1 MVKRFVCSLLFVLA
15 CGLLSA
21 GSVWAVTPGSRLTIE
36 SFASPST
43 FSPGDKAGC
52 PGVSNETPVCDVYKV
67 TVRNA
72 GSAATDGSP
81 IVVTDMLPAGLKVV
95 RVGAEEFLFSSFSV
109 SGFLQGVPPI
119 DQDVGNLCGDV
130 PGGVQCTYPAVL
142 EADATLAMFVY
153 VDVEEGAAGTLTNT
167 ASVSGGGAADAS
179 VSVRNA
185 NGGAPAAFGV
195 SEFSPLL
202 AGLDGI
208 SDTQAGAHPY
218 EFSTAIDLNTVFRHP
233 SSGGASSSL
242 LRVSVQDL
250 KDAVLDLPLGFVGS
264 ALATPTC
271 TLAQLSSPTRC
282 PPDTQVGY
290 IYTEPAGVES
300 VYSPIYNIVPEH
312 GVAAE
317 FGFRDG
323 LKGSH
328 ILYASVVP
336 TPAGYVLRTSVFE
349 APQFIVEDIEVT
361 FYGNPAAKD
370 ESTNPP
376 AALFTNPSSCSGEPL
391 RIKLH
396 ADSWQAP
403 GRLDATGSPDLNDP
417 HWVTSEPTSPAVT
430 GCDLL
435 HFEGTLTAQPETAQA
450 ATPTGLNVET
460 RVPQNE
466 DPSTLATPPLKKAV
480 ITLPAGLVVN
490 PSAAGG
496 LQACSP
502 AQIALGSSA
511 QPLCPEASKIG
522 SIEVS
527 TPAVAGVLQGSM
539 YLATQNENPFHT
551 LLAGYLV
558 VDDPTTGVL
567 IKLPGRIDPDPVTG
581 QLVASFDQA
590 PQFPFSDLKLH
601 IFGGPR
607 ASLMTPAGCGT
618 YTTTGELTP
627 WSAPDSGPPVG
638 TSDSFQISSGCGGG
652 FSPTFTAGT
661 VNNQAGGFSPF
672 TATFSRGDQDQNL
685 SGVSVTIPPGLL
697 GILKGVEQCP
707 EPQANQGTCGQGS
720 LIGHVT
726 AGAGAGPDPF
736 YVQGGQAFLTGPYK
750 GAPFGLSFVVPAV
763 AGPFNLGNVVVRAAI
778 HVDPHSAQITVVSDP
793 LPTILQGIPLDI
805 RAVNVT
811 VDRPGFMFNPTNCEP
826 LTVGGS
832 LTSTQGAVANVSSRF
847 QAAHCAAVGFH
858 PVFTVSTQ
866 AKTTKKNGASLDVK
880 VGYPQ
885 GAQANIKSVAVTLPK
900 QLPSRLTTIQ
910 QACTEAAFAANPASC
925 PAGSNIGIATAHTP
939 VLAGAFT
946 GPAYLVSHGGAAFP
960 DVVLVLQGEGITLD
974 LVGNVNIKK
983 GITKSDFATVPDAP
997 ISSFELSLPEG
1008 PHSALA
1014 AVVPAKAKGNLCG
1027 ISLTMPTVITGQN
1040 GAQIKQSTKIA
1051 VTGCPKA
1058 KRKARHRK
1066 TKGKKG
1072 K

>member
-1 MVKRFVCSLLFVLA
+1 
-15 CGLLSA
+15 
-21 GSVWAVTPGSRLTIE
+21 VTPGAGLTIE

-43 FSPGDKAGC
+43 FSASQNAEC
-52 PGVSNETPVCDVYKV
+52 PGVSAELPTCDVYKV

-72 GSAATDGSP
+72 GSEQTDGSP
-81 IVVTDMLPAGLKVV
+81 ITVTDMLPAGLRVV
-95 RVGAEEFLFSSFSV
+95 RVDEGKFVFHSFSIA
-109 SGFLQGVPPI
+109 GFLKITPPVE
-119 DQDVGNLCGDV
+119 DVSNLCGEV
-130 PGGVQCTYPAVL
+130 SGGVQCTYPGVL
-142 EADATLAMFVY
+142 APDATLTMLVY
-153 VDVEEGAAGTLTNT
+153 VDVEESAASTLTNT

-185 NGGAPAAFGV
+185 NGGAPAPFGA
-195 SEFSPLL
+195 SEFTPLP
-202 AGLDGI
+202 AGLDGLP
-208 SDTQAGAHPY
+208 DTQAGAHPY
-218 EFSTAIDLNTVFRHP
+218 EFSTEIDLNTVFRYPTDNRH
-233 SSGGASSSL
+233 L
-242 LRVSVQDL
+242 LRRTSIQDL
-250 KDAVLDLPLGFVGS
+250 RDAVVDLPLGFAGS

-271 TLAQLSSPTRC
+271 TLAQLSSAERC

-290 IYTEPAGVES
+290 IDTEPTSIES
-300 VYSPIYNIVPEH
+300 VYSAIYNMVPEH
-312 GVAAE
+312 GVPAE

-323 LKGSH
+323 LRASH

-336 TPAGYVLRTSVFE
+336 TPAGYVLRTSAIE
-349 APQFIVEDIEVT
+349 TPQFTVEDIAVA
-361 FYGNPAAKD
+361 FYGNPVAKD

-376 AALFTNPSSCSGEPL
+376 AALFTNPSNCSGEPL
-391 RIKLH
+391 KIKLH
-396 ADSWQAP
+396 MDSWEAP
-403 GRLDATGSPDLNDP
+403 GRFDATGSPDLSDSN
-417 HWVTSEPTSPAVT
+417 WVTSEPSSPPVT

-435 HFEGTLTAQPETAQA
+435 HFEGSLTAQPETTAA
-450 ATPTGLNVET
+450 ATPTGLNVEMK
-460 RVPQNE
+460 VPQNE
-466 DPSTLATPPLKKAV
+466 DPGSLATPPLKKAV
-480 ITLPAGLVVN
+480 VTLPAGLVVN
-490 PSAAGG
+490 PSAADG

-502 AQIALGSSA
+502 AQIGLGSSA
-511 QPLCPEASKIG
+511 QPACPEASKIG
-522 SIEVS
+522 SVEVS
-527 TPAVAGVLQGSM
+527 TLAVAGVLQGSL
-539 YLATQNENPFHT
+539 YLAAQNENPFHT
-551 LLAGYLV
+551 LLAGYIV

-567 IKLPGRIDPDPVTG
+567 VKIPGRIDPDPVTG
-581 QLVASFDQA
+581 QLVASFDEA

-607 ASLMTPAGCGT
+607 ASLMTPSVCGT
-618 YTTTGELTP
+618 YTTSGLLTP
-627 WSAPDSGPPVG
+627 WSAPDSGPPVS
-638 TSDSFQISSGCGGG
+638 TTDSFQISSGCGGG
-652 FSPTFTAGT
+652 FSPSFTAGT

-685 SGVSVTIPPGLL
+685 SGVSVTIPQGLL

-707 EPQANQGTCGQGS
+707 EPRANQGTCGAGS

-778 HVDPHSAQITVVSDP
+778 RVDPHSAQITVVGDP

-811 VDRPGFMFNPTNCEP
+811 VDRPGFMFNPTSCEP

-832 LTSTQGAVANVSSRF
+832 LTSTQGAIANVSSRF
-847 QAAHCAAVGFH
+847 QAANCAALGFH

-880 VGYPQ
+880 VGYPR
-885 GAQANIKSVAVTLPK
+885 GAQANIRSVAVTLPK

-960 DVVLVLQGEGITLD
+960 DVVVVLQGEGITLD

-1027 ISLTMPTVITGQN
+1027 QSLTMPTTMTGQN
-1040 GAQIKQSTKIA
+1040 GAQINQNTKIA

-1058 KRKARHRK
+1058 KKKAKAKAKKRKHGKRK
-1066 TKGKKG
+1066 
-1072 K
+1072 

>member
-1 MVKRFVCSLLFVLA
+1 MVKRFACSLLFVLA
-15 CGLLSA
+15 GLLVSA
-21 GSVWAVTPGSRLTIE
+21 GCVWAATPGAALTIE
-36 SFASPST
+36 SFAAPSS
-43 FSPGDKAGC
+43 FS
-52 PGVSNETPVCDVYKV
+52 VSDNPECYERSILAPPVCDLYKV

-72 GSAATDGSP
+72 GAVATDGSP
-81 IVVTDMLPAGLKVV
+81 IVVTDTLPAGVTAQ
-95 RVGAEEFLFSSFSV
+95 GTAFFTQLFSPQA
-109 SGFLQGVPPI
+109 FLESVPPM
-119 DQDVGNLCGDV
+119 GFYGCEDV
-130 PGGVQCTYPAVL
+130 PGGVRCTYP
-142 EADATLAMFVY
+142 EALAPDATLTLDLF
-153 VDVEEGAAGTLTNT
+153 VDVEAGAAGTLTNT
-167 ASVSGGGAADAS
+167 ASVTGGGTAGAS
-179 VSVRNA
+179 VSVQNT
-185 NGGAPAAFGV
+185 NSPIQAPFGV
-195 SEFSPLL
+195 SQFNTLM
-202 AGLDGI
+202 AGLDGLP
-208 SDTQAGAHPY
+208 DRQAGAHPD
-218 EFSTAIDLNTVFRHP
+218 ELSTEIDLNT
-233 SSGGASSSL
+233 L
-242 LRVSVQDL
+242 LGHDNLRSTRSRVAVQDVR
-250 KDAVLDLPLGFVGS
+250 DVVVDLPLGFVGS

-271 TLAQLSSPTRC
+271 TLAQLSSSRRC
-282 PPDTQVGY
+282 PPDTAIGY
-290 IYTEPAGVES
+290 ISTEPIDVERA
-300 VYSPIYNIVPEH
+300 YSPIFNIVPEH
-312 GVAAE
+312 GVPAE
-317 FGFRDG
+317 FGFRDALRG
-323 LKGSH
+323 GH
-328 ILYASVVP
+328 VLYANVVP
-336 TPAGYVLRTSVFE
+336 SAGGYVLRTSVVE
-349 APQFIVEDIEVT
+349 IPQITLENVDVV
-361 FYGNPAAKD
+361 FYGNPAVKD
-370 ESTNPP
+370 ESTSPP

-391 RIKLH
+391 KTTIH
-396 ADSWQAP
+396 MDSWQAP
-403 GRLDATGSPDLNDP
+403 GRLNADGSPDLSDP
-417 HWVTSEPTSPAVT
+417 HWVTSEPSTPPVT

-435 HFEGTLTAQPETAQA
+435 HFEGTLTAQPETTQA
-450 ATPTGLNVET
+450 ATPTGLNVELK
-460 RVPQNE
+460 VPQND
-466 DPSTLATPPLKKAV
+466 DPASLATPPLKKAV
-480 ITLPAGLVVN
+480 VTLPAGLVVN

-502 AQIALGSSA
+502 AQIALESSA
-511 QPLCPEASKIG
+511 QPSCPEASKIG
-522 SIEVS
+522 SVEVS
-527 TPAVAGVLQGSM
+527 TPDIAGTLQGAL

-551 LLAGYLV
+551 LLAGYIV
-558 VDDPTTGVL
+558 IDDPTTGVL
-567 IKLPGRIDPDPVTG
+567 VKIPGRIDPDPVTG
-581 QLVASFDQA
+581 QLVASFDEA

-607 ASLMTPAGCGT
+607 ASLMTPSGCGT
-618 YTTTGELTP
+618 YTTTGQLTP
-627 WSAPDSGPPVG
+627 WSAPDSGPPVN
-638 TSDSFQISSGCGGG
+638 TTDSFQISSGCEGG

-707 EPQANQGTCGQGS
+707 EPQANQGTCGAGS

-778 HVDPHSAQITVVSDP
+778 HVDPHTAQITVVSDP

-847 QAAHCAAVGFH
+847 QAANCAALGFH

-885 GAQANIKSVAVTLPK
+885 GAQANIRSVAVTLPK

-1014 AVVPAKAKGNLCG
+1014 AVLPAKAKGNLCG
-1027 ISLTMPTVITGQN
+1027 TALTMPTTMTGQN
-1040 GAQIKQSTKIA
+1040 GAVIKQNTKIA

-1058 KRKARHRK
+1058 KKKAHKPTKKKRKG
-1066 TKGKKG
+1066 GKK
-1072 K
+1072 